1 MKKILF
7 FAVMAI
13 MMTSCADN
21 HIKVETDQVPSYAEN
36 GFISYD
42 FENISNVIIE
52 KDSIVFYQQN
62 EKVFKIENFEYYTVK
77 NKIQGSYHIRVYG
90 KKEVYDL
97 YAN

>member
-1 MKKILF
+1 MKKLLF
-7 FAVMAI
+7 FAGIAI
-13 MMTSCADN
+13 MIAICTDN
-21 HIKVETDQVPSYAEN
+21 RIKVETDQVPSYV
-36 GFISYD
+36 GSKFISYD

-62 EKVFKIENFEYYTVK
+62 EKVFLIENFDYYTIK

-97 YAN
+97 YVN